1 MILFALVCPVIL
13 IPILVKSVVA
23 TIATDIHV
31 FVWLGGIVCFGLF
44 RVYWLDCLVITLACL
59 LVQVQ
64 VRVLVLEI
72 YQLNRLLFVLQED
85 LVSAS
90 ISLSYLLI
98 LHHGLIEALQ
108 LSLEYVMILC
118 KIRCEVANLGSTT
131 RYRVILGDNFPSG
144 PRVLTYLADLHL
156 SDRGIG
162 QLRLFVGAL
171 SDHSQVVCL
180 IATGHKGPD
189 STL

>member
-1 MILFALVCPVIL
+1 M
-13 IPILVKSVVA
+13 
-23 TIATDIHV
+23 
-31 FVWLGGIVCFGLF
+31 
-44 RVYWLDCLVITLACL
+44 
-59 LVQVQ
+59 
-64 VRVLVLEI
+64 LVLEI

-118 KIRCEVANLGSTT
+118 KIRCEVTNLGSTT
-131 RYRVILGDNFPSG
+131 RYRVILGDNLPSG

-171 SDHSQVVCL
+171 SDHSQVVGL
-180 IATGHKGPD
+180 IAT
-189 STL
+189 